1 LRPLGREAGT
11 TTAIDE
17 HSDFYPAPFK
27 KTLKIVVV
35 VAAFVVVHQFAKSRK
50 NPMKQ
55 IIISTVIIF
64 YSVTAAFAQQSITAT
79 LSGRVTDTAGA
90 VIVGVKVTAT
100 QKATGAKRET
110 VTNSEGLYAF
120 TNLTPGEYE
129 LVFENSGF
137 KKHLFQSYTIQVG
150 QSLTRDLQMEPG
162 QISDSIDDPIG
173 EESLVNTTNALVEGV
188 VKPREI
194 SSLPLNGRNY
204 LELALLIPGN
214 TPAPNFDP
222 TKTSSVI
229 ISSAGQLG
237 RGGNITIDGTD
248 NNDDAVGGPLVNISQ
263 DAVQEFQIAT
273 NRFSAELGRSAS
285 SVINVVTKSGA
296 NDPHGSFS
304 FFERDRRLQ
313 GLPATFNRSGNV
325 KPPFDRQ
332 QYAATIGGPIKKDR
346 AWWFGAFEYRNQD
359 GAVLAGERDVAARQI
374 RRSFAPAPLDDLLGL
389 ARGDWKAS
397 DSDNLSFR
405 YAIERLEDVGA
416 TKLDR
421 AIGSASQRQDLRNNH
436 QAFLTNWTRVL
447 SPTAV
452 NSFSFSVNNFS
463 NTTNPLTTGP
473 QLTFPSILDGVSFRI
488 PQATKVNRLQFSDAV
503 SLIRGAHTFKFGG
516 DAQRVD
522 SLFDLGVFKQG
533 RIEFVQDFAQ
543 SDFNGDGRVDD
554 NDLLFAVTLRSSKP
568 TQNLFLPDDDNNHF
582 AFFAQDDWR
591 VSRNLTLNLGL
602 RYEIDTNVNN
612 NSWYEN
618 RNPIVQSFYRGERK
632 RDLNNFAPRV
642 GFNWAMNDGKTSVH
656 GGYGIYYDRIT
667 LEIMSLERGLDGRA
681 LAIEV
686 RAGNAL
692 TSPGPMGAQIFI
704 DPMTGRFRPGA
715 PTLSNPFTGF
725 ILPGAGASGINIID
739 NDLQNPMVQQFNFGI
754 QRELARDF
762 VVRADYLHN
771 FGAHFI
777 IGRTIGVVNNPVV
790 GGPDRVVNLESSVK
804 TKYDGL
810 LLSLEKRFSNRYQF
824 RASYTLSKA
833 FNYANDDQIPFSN
846 GPVNPNNIQLEYG
859 PAPNDRRH
867 YFTFSGAVELAH
879 GFQLA
884 PILTLASGVPMDIL
898 LPDAS
903 SRIPVLQRNAGGRQF
918 KTGAELNSFL
928 TQLNAAGGQPL
939 PLVRDDARFNDNFSS
954 LDLRLSKA
962 FRLGEKAR
970 LEPIVEVFNLFNV
983 TNILGVSNV
992 NYTGFSNVLTRDS
1005 NNPNDPGFLRSSG
1018 FGSPV
1023 TTAGGVFGSG
1033 GPRAFQIAAKF
1044 SF

>member
-1 LRPLGREAGT
+1 MRGVLFMAATLG
-11 TTAIDE
+11 
-17 HSDFYPAPFK
+17 
-27 KTLKIVVV
+27 LMLC
-35 VAAFVVVHQFAKSRK
+35 FV
-50 NPMKQ
+50 
-55 IIISTVIIF
+55 ISAT
-64 YSVTAAFAQQSITAT
+64 AQQVATAT
-79 LSGRVTDTAGA
+79 LSGRITDPNGA
-90 VIVGVKVTAT
+90 VIAGAKVTAT

-110 VTNSEGLYAF
+110 VTNSEGLYVL
-120 TNLTPGEYE
+120 TNLNPGEYE
-129 LVFENSGF
+129 VKIEAKSFPKTLARAID
-137 KKHLFQSYTIQVG
+137 LRVG
-150 QSLTRDLQMEPG
+150 QQAVFDGTLEVSGPTETVTLVPD
-162 QISDSIDDPIG
+162 DSAA
-173 EESLVNTTNALVEGV
+173 SVNTASAIIDGV
-188 VKPREI
+188 INSRSI
-194 SSLPLNGRNY
+194 SNLPLNGRNY
-204 LELALLIPGN
+204 LELALLVPGN
-214 TPAPNFDP
+214 APAPNFDP

-248 NNDDAVGGPLVNISQ
+248 NNDDAVGGPLINISQ

-296 NDPHGSFS
+296 NDLHGSFS

-313 GLPATFNRSGNV
+313 GLPATFDRSNQ

-332 QYAATIGGPIKKDR
+332 QYAATLGGPLKKDR

-359 GAVLAGERDVAARQI
+359 GAVLVGERDVAARQI
-374 RRSFAPAPLDDLLGL
+374 RRSFAPAPHDDLLGL
-389 ARGDWKAS
+389 ARGDWKPTDD
-397 DSDNLSFR
+397 DSLSFR
-405 YAIERLEDVGA
+405 YAIERLDDTGA

-421 AIGSASQRQDLRNNH
+421 AIGSASQRQNLNNHH
-436 QAFLTNWTRVL
+436 QAFLTNWTRVIT
-447 SPTAV
+447 PTAV
-452 NSFSFSVNNFS
+452 NSFSFSVNNFYN
-463 NTTNPLTTGP
+463 NTVPLSTGP

-488 PQATKVNRLQFSDAV
+488 PQATKINRLQFSDAL

-516 DAQRVD
+516 DVQRVD
-522 SLFDLGVFKQG
+522 SLFDLGVFQQG

-543 SDFNGDGRVDD
+543 ADFNGDGRVDD

-568 TQNLFLPDDDNNHF
+568 TQALLIADTDNNHF
-582 AFFAQDDWR
+582 AMFAQDDWR

-602 RYEIDTNVNN
+602 RYELDTQVNN
-612 NSWYEN
+612 NDWYAN
-618 RNPIVQSFYRGERK
+618 RNPIVQSFYRGARV
-632 RDLNNFAPRV
+632 RDTNNFAPRF
-642 GFNWAMNDGKTSVH
+642 GFNWATSDGKTSVR

-667 LEIMSLERGLDGRA
+667 LEIASLERGLDGRA

-692 TSPGPMGAQIFI
+692 SDPTGAPIFI
-704 DPMTGRFRPGA
+704 DPATGRFRPGA
-715 PTLSNPFTGF
+715 PTLANPFTGF

-739 NDLQNPMVQQFNFGI
+739 NDLQNPMVQQFNFGV
-754 QRELARDF
+754 QRELARDL
-762 VVRADYLHN
+762 VVRADYVHN
-771 FGAHFI
+771 FGTRFI

-810 LLSLEKRFSNRYQF
+810 LLSLEKRFANRYQF

-846 GPVNPNNIQLEYG
+846 GPVNPNNVQLEYG
-859 PAPNDRRH
+859 PSPSDRRH
-867 YFTFSGAVELAH
+867 YFTFSGAVELPY

-884 PILTLASGVPMDIL
+884 PIVTLASGVPMDIL

-903 SRIPVLQRNAGGRQF
+903 SRIPILQRNAGGRLF
-918 KTGAELNSFL
+918 KTGAELNSFIQ
-928 TQLNAAGGQPL
+928 QLNTAGGVNGQRL
-939 PLVRDDARFNDNFSS
+939 PLVRDDAQFNDSFSS
-954 LDLRLSKA
+954 FDLRLSKV

-970 LEPIVEVFNLFNV
+970 LEPMVEVFNLFNV

-992 NYTGFSNVLTRDS
+992 NYSGFSNVLTRDS
-1005 NNPNDPGFLRSSG
+1005 NDPTNAGFLRSSG
-1018 FGSPV
+1018 FGNPV

-1033 GPRAFQIAAKF
+1033 GPRAFQMAVKL

>member
-1 LRPLGREAGT
+1 
-11 TTAIDE
+11 
-17 HSDFYPAPFK
+17 
-27 KTLKIVVV
+27 
-35 VAAFVVVHQFAKSRK
+35 
-50 NPMKQ
+50 MKQ
-55 IIISTVIIF
+55 ITIFAVIIF
-64 YSVTAAFAQQSITAT
+64 CSVIGAFAQQSTTAT
-79 LSGRVTDTAGA
+79 MSGRVTDQAGA
-90 VIVGVKVTAT
+90 VIIDVKVTAT
-100 QKATGAKRET
+100 HKATGVKRDT
-110 VTNSEGLYAF
+110 MTNSEGLYVF

-129 LVFENSGF
+129 LVFEKSGF
-137 KKHLFQSYTIQVG
+137 KKHLFQNYVIQVG
-150 QSLTRDLQMEPG
+150 QSLARDLQMEPG
-162 QISDSIDDPIG
+162 LISDSLDDLVG
-173 EESLVNTTNALVEGV
+173 EEPLVNTSSALVEGV
-188 VKPREI
+188 IKPREI

-214 TPAPNFDP
+214 NPAPNFDP

-229 ISSAGQLG
+229 VSSAGQLG

-273 NRFSAELGRSAS
+273 NRYSAELGRSAS
-285 SVINVVTKSGA
+285 SVINVVTKSGT
-296 NDPHGSFS
+296 NELHGSFS

-313 GLPATFNRSGNV
+313 GLPATFDRSSGQ

-332 QYAATIGGPIKKDR
+332 QYAATIGGPLVKNR

-359 GAVLAGERDVAARQI
+359 GAVLVGERDIAARQI
-374 RRSFAPAPLDDLLGL
+374 RRSFAPAPHDDLLGL

-397 DSDNLSFR
+397 DNDNLSFR
-405 YAIERLEDVGA
+405 YAIERLKDVGA

-436 QAFLTNWTRVL
+436 QAFLTNWMHVL

-452 NSFSFSVNNFS
+452 NSISFSINNFS
-463 NTTNPLTTGP
+463 NDTDPLTTGP

-488 PQATKVNRLQFSDAV
+488 PQATKVNRLQFSDTL
-503 SLIRGAHTFKFGG
+503 SLVRGSHTFKFGG
-516 DAQRVD
+516 EVQRVD
-522 SLFDLGVFKQG
+522 ALFDLDVFRQG

-543 SDFNGDGRVDD
+543 FDFNGDGRVDD
-554 NDLLFAVTLRSSKP
+554 NDLLFAVTLRSSTP
-568 TQNLFLPDDDNNHF
+568 NRALFLDNNDNNHL

-602 RYEIDTNVNN
+602 RYELDTNVNN

-618 RNPIVQSFYRGERK
+618 RNPLVQSFYRGDRK
-632 RDLNNFAPRV
+632 RDTNNFAPRF
-642 GFNWAMNDGKTSVH
+642 GFNWASNEGRTSIH

-692 TSPGPMGAQIFI
+692 SDPTGAPIFI
-704 DPMTGRFRPGA
+704 DPATGRFRPGA
-715 PTLSNPFTGF
+715 PVLSNPFTGF

-739 NDLQNPMVQQFNFGI
+739 NDLQNPMVQQFNLGI
-754 QRELARDF
+754 QQELGQDF
-762 VVRADYLHN
+762 VVRADYIHN
-771 FGAHFI
+771 FGTHFI

-810 LLSLEKRFSNRYQF
+810 LLSLEKRFSDKYQF

-846 GPVNPNNIQLEYG
+846 GPVNPNNVQLEYG
-859 PAPNDRRH
+859 PTPNDRRH
-867 YFTFSGAVELAH
+867 YFTFSGAFELPY
-879 GFQLA
+879 GLQIA

-903 SRIPVLQRNAGGRQF
+903 SRIPILQRNAGGRLF
-918 KTGAELNSFL
+918 KTGADLNGFL
-928 TQLNAAGGQPL
+928 NQLNAAGGVNGQLL
-939 PLVRDDARFNDNFSS
+939 PLVHDDARFNDNFSS
-954 LDLRLSKA
+954 LDLRFSKA
-962 FRLGEKAR
+962 FLLGDKVR
-970 LEPIVEVFNLFNV
+970 LEPVVEVFNLFNV

-992 NYTGFSNVLTRDS
+992 NYSGFSNVLTRDS
-1005 NNPNDPGFLRSSG
+1005 NNPIDSGFLRSSG
-1018 FGSPV
+1018 FGRPI

-1033 GPRAFQIAAKF
+1033 GPRAFQVAVKLIF
-1044 SF
+1044 

>member
-1 LRPLGREAGT
+1 
-11 TTAIDE
+11 
-17 HSDFYPAPFK
+17 
-27 KTLKIVVV
+27 
-35 VAAFVVVHQFAKSRK
+35 
-50 NPMKQ
+50 MKQ

-64 YSVTAAFAQQSITAT
+64 YSVTAAFAQQFAAAT

-188 VKPREI
+188 IKPREI

-214 TPAPNFDP
+214 APAPNFDP

-296 NDPHGSFS
+296 NDLHGSFS

-313 GLPATFNRSGNV
+313 GLPANSNRSGNV

-332 QYAATIGGPIKKDR
+332 QYAATLGGPIKKDR
-346 AWWFGAFEYRNQD
+346 AWWFGAFENRNQD
-359 GAVLAGERDVAARQI
+359 GAVLVGERDVAARQI

-397 DSDNLSFR
+397 DSDNFSFR
-405 YAIERLEDVGA
+405 YAIERLKDVGA

-447 SPTAV
+447 SPAAV

-463 NTTNPLTTGP
+463 NTTDPLTAGP

-522 SLFDLGVFKQG
+522 SLFDLGVFQQG

-543 SDFNGDGRVDD
+543 ADFNGDGRVDD

-602 RYEIDTNVNN
+602 RYELDTNVNN

-642 GFNWAMNDGKTSVH
+642 GFNWATNDGKTSIH

-692 TSPGPMGAQIFI
+692 TDPTGAPIFI
-704 DPMTGRFRPGA
+704 DPATSRFRPGA
-715 PTLSNPFTGF
+715 PTLSNLFTGF

-739 NDLQNPMVQQFNFGI
+739 NNLQNPMVQQFNFGI

-762 VVRADYLHN
+762 VMRADYLHN

-810 LLSLEKRFSNRYQF
+810 LLSVEKRVSNRYQL

-859 PAPNDRRH
+859 PTPNDRRH
-867 YFTFSGAVELAH
+867 YFTFSGAVELPY

-928 TQLNAAGGQPL
+928 TQLNAVGGVSGQPL
-939 PLVRDDARFNDNFSS
+939 PLVRDDARFNDDFSS
-954 LDLRLSKA
+954 LDLRFSKA

-992 NYTGFSNVLTRDS
+992 NYSGFSNVLTRDS
-1005 NNPNDPGFLRSSG
+1005 NNPSAPGFLLSSG

-1033 GPRAFQIAAKF
+1033 GPRAFQFAVKLNF
-1044 SF
+1044 

>member
-1 LRPLGREAGT
+1 MKK
-11 TTAIDE
+11 AIF
-17 HSDFYPAPFK
+17 SLFLITSCVFPV
-27 KTLKIVVV
+27 L
-35 VAAFVVVHQFAKSRK
+35 
-50 NPMKQ
+50 
-55 IIISTVIIF
+55 
-64 YSVTAAFAQQSITAT
+64 AQQAVTAT
-79 LSGRVTDTAGA
+79 LSGRVTDPKGAVVAGA
-90 VIVGVKVTAT
+90 KVAAI
-100 QKATGAKRET
+100 QKSTGAKRDT
-110 VTNSEGLYAF
+110 VTTSEGLYVL

-129 LVFENSGF
+129 VR
-137 KKHLFQSYTIQVG
+137 IQAQNFPQTLSRLIELNVG
-150 QSLTRDLQMEPG
+150 QQAVFDATLQVSGPAETITLDNEYSYP
-162 QISDSIDDPIG
+162 
-173 EESLVNTTNALVEGV
+173 LVDNRSAIVDGVIHKREVE
-188 VKPREI
+188 R
-194 SSLPLNGRNY
+194 LPLNGRNY

-248 NNDDAVGGPLVNISQ
+248 NNDDAVGGPLINISQ

-285 SVINVVTKSGA
+285 SVINVVTKAGT

-313 GLPATFNRSGNV
+313 GLPATFDRGNQA
-325 KPPFDRQ
+325 PPFDRQ
-332 QYAATIGGPIKKDR
+332 QYAATLGGPLKKER

-359 GAVLAGERDVAARQI
+359 GAVLVGERDVAARRI
-374 RRSFAPAPLDDLLGL
+374 RRGFAPAPHDDLLGL
-389 ARGDWKAS
+389 ARGDWKPS
-397 DSDNLSFR
+397 DRDSVNFR
-405 YAIERLEDVGA
+405 YAIERLEDIGA

-421 AIGSASQRQDLRNNH
+421 AIGSASQRQKLNNDH
-436 QAFLTNWTRVL
+436 QAFLANWVRVFN
-447 SPTAV
+447 PTVV
-452 NSFSFSVNNFS
+452 NSFSFSVNNFHN
-463 NTTNPLTTGP
+463 NTVPLSTGP
-473 QLTFPSILDGVSFRI
+473 QLTFPSILDGVSFRV
-488 PQATKVNRLQFSDAV
+488 PQAAKVNRLQFSDAL
-503 SLIRGAHTFKFGG
+503 SLIRGAHTLKFGG
-516 DAQRVD
+516 DVQRVD
-522 SLFDLGVFKQG
+522 SLFDLGVFQQG

-543 SDFNGDGRVDD
+543 ADFNGDGRVDD
-554 NDLLFAVTLRSSKP
+554 GDLLFAVTLRSSKP
-568 TQNLFLPDDDNNHF
+568 NQSLLLADIDNNHL

-602 RYEIDTNVNN
+602 RYELDTNVNN
-612 NSWYEN
+612 NDWYAN
-618 RNPIVQSFYRGERK
+618 RNPIVQSFYRGARV
-632 RDLNNFAPRV
+632 RDTNNFAPRV
-642 GFNWAMNDGKTSVH
+642 GFNWATNDGKTSVH

-667 LEIMSLERGLDGRA
+667 LEIASLERGLDGRA

-692 TSPGPMGAQIFI
+692 TDPTTGAPIFI
-704 DPMTGRFRPGA
+704 DPATGRFRSFA

-725 ILPGAGASGINIID
+725 ILLGAGASGVNIID
-739 NDLQNPMVQQFNFGI
+739 NNLQNPMVQQFNLGI
-754 QRELARDF
+754 QRELARDL
-762 VVRADYLHN
+762 VARADYLHN
-771 FGAHFI
+771 FGTHFI
-777 IGRTIGVVNNPVV
+777 IGRAFPNPVDNPVV

-810 LLSLEKRFSNRYQF
+810 LLSLEKRFANRYQF

-846 GPVNPNNIQLEYG
+846 GPVNPSNLQLEYG
-859 PAPNDRRH
+859 PTPNDRRH
-867 YFTFSGAVELAH
+867 YFTFSGAVELPY

-884 PILTLASGVPMDIL
+884 PIVTLASGVPMDIL

-903 SRIPVLQRNAGGRQF
+903 TRIPVLQRNAGGRLF
-918 KTGAELNSFL
+918 KSGAELDIFL
-928 TQLNAAGGQPL
+928 RELNAAGGVNRQPL
-939 PLVRDDARFNDNFSS
+939 PLVRDNARFNDKFSS
-954 LDLRLSKA
+954 FDLRMSRV

-992 NYTGFSNVLTRDS
+992 NYSGFSNVLTRDS
-1005 NNPNDPGFLRSSG
+1005 NNPANPGYLRSSS
-1018 FGSPV
+1018 FGNPV